1 MKKSLFNITGMT
13 CSACSARVHKA
24 VAALDGVAD
33 VSVNLLKNNMTV
45 RYDPDVLSAREIIDG
60 VEKAGYGAAEA
71 GRTAE
76 QKTPEDVFAAQE
88 RDLKSR
94 LAVSVLL
101 TLALMYFSMG
111 AMFGL
116 PVPAGFDMSSN
127 AAVFAVT
134 QLLLSVP
141 VVFVNFNYFKTG
153 FKTLLHGAPNMDS
166 LIALGSG
173 AAMVFSVFGLYRILF
188 LLGAGDPA
196 GAHRFA
202 SNLYFES
209 AVMILTLITLGRFFE
224 IRAKGKT
231 AGTIAGL
238 MSLAPKTAT
247 VMQNGVETVV
257 DIDRL
262 AAGDIIVVKAG
273 EKIPADGV
281 IIEGR
286 GVLDESALTGE
297 SLPVE
302 KKAGDTVMTAG
313 VNMAGHFLMRADKV
327 GQETTLAQIIRLV
340 DEATSSK
347 APIARM
353 ADRISGVFVPVVIAI
368 AVIAAAVWLICGAG
382 IEFALSIGIA
392 VLVIS
397 CPCALGLATPT
408 AIMVG
413 TGRGAARGVLF
424 KSAAAL
430 ETAGRVDTVALDK
443 TGTLTVGKPH
453 VTGIIAVDGVSQDEV
468 LTASVSLEKMSEH
481 ALGAAIIERAAQ
493 DGIVPQPVEEF
504 NQIPGQGIS
513 GKINGVFCLVGNAK
527 MLREAGIDNTLEQV
541 GEEWAAKARTP
552 LYCAAGKKLLGV
564 IGISDP
570 VRPDGRAAVAAFQS
584 MGLEVVLLTGDNA
597 KTAEAVRSET
607 GVDRVISDMLPQDKE
622 KEIRRLQQQGKKVA
636 MIGDGINDA
645 PALARADIG
654 IAVGTGTD
662 IAIDSAGVVLMKNDL
677 ASAVF
682 ALRLGRAVLRNIKEN
697 LFWAFFYNC
706 IGIPVAAGVLWP
718 AWGIV
723 LSPVIAAA
731 AMSFS
736 SVSVVTNALRLR
748 RFSDKPLVL
757 KRSSS
762 MNKSIMIEGMKCEH
776 CANFVKKALLAVDGV
791 ENVAVDLAA
800 KKADVQ
806 TNKDVSDKSLS
817 DAITDAGFQTV
828 EIKDV

>member
-1 MKKSLFNITGMT
+1 MNKEIFNITGMS

-24 VAALDGVAD
+24 VAALNGVAD
-33 VSVNLLKNNMTV
+33 VSVNLLKNNMMV
-45 RYDPDVLSAREIIDG
+45 SYDPDVLSAREIIDG

-71 GRTAE
+71 GRPAE
-76 QKTPEDVFAAQE
+76 QKAPEDVFAEKE
-88 RDLKSR
+88 RDLKTR
-94 LAVSVLL
+94 LTASVVL

-116 PVPAGFDMSSN
+116 PLPAGFDMSAN

-134 QLLLSVP
+134 QLLLTVP
-141 VVFVNFNYFKTG
+141 VIFINFNYFKTG
-153 FKTLLHGAPNMDS
+153 FKTLFHGAPNMDS

-173 AAMVFSVFGLYRILF
+173 AAVVFSVFGLYKILF
-188 LLGAGDPA
+188 LLEAGDPA

-224 IRAKGKT
+224 ARAKGKT
-231 AGTIAGL
+231 AGTISGL
-238 MSLAPKTAT
+238 MSLAPQTAT
-247 VMQNGVETVV
+247 VMRNGIETVV
-257 DIDRL
+257 NIDQL
-262 AAGDIIVVKAG
+262 AVGDIIVVKAG
-273 EKIPADGV
+273 ERIPADGV
-281 IIEGR
+281 IVEGR

-313 VNMAGHFLMRADKV
+313 VNTAGHFLMRADKV

-347 APIARM
+347 APIARL
-353 ADRISGVFVPVVIAI
+353 ADRISGVFVPVVI
-368 AVIAAAVWLICGAG
+368 VIAAVSAVVWLIFGADV
-382 IEFALSIGIA
+382 EFVLSAAIS

-430 ETAGRVDTVALDK
+430 ETAGRIDAVALDK
-443 TGTLTVGKPH
+443 TGTVTEGKPH
-453 VTGIIAVDGVSQDEV
+453 VAGIVVIDGVSQAEV
-468 LTASVSLEKMSEH
+468 LKMAASLENLSEH
-481 ALGAAIIERAAQ
+481 ALGAAIVERAAQ
-493 DGIVPQPVEEF
+493 DGIVPDRVEDF
-504 NQIPGQGIS
+504 TQIPGQGIS
-513 GKINGVFCLVGNAK
+513 GKINGVSCLVGNAK
-527 MLREAGIDNTLEQV
+527 MLREAGIDNTLEQT
-541 GEEWAAKARTP
+541 GRECAEKARTP
-552 LYCAAGKKLLGV
+552 LFCAAGAKLTGV
-564 IGISDP
+564 IGVADP
-570 VRPDGRAAVAAFQS
+570 VKPDGAAAVAALKS
-584 MGLEVVLLTGDNA
+584 MGIEVVLLTGDNA
-597 KTAEAVRSET
+597 KTAEAVRRET
-607 GVDRVISDMLPQDKE
+607 GIDHVVSDMLPQDKE
-622 KEIRRLQQQGKKVA
+622 TEIRHLQRQGKKVA

-654 IAVGTGTD
+654 MAVGTGTD
-662 IAIDSAGVVLMKNDL
+662 IAIESAGVVLMKNDL

-697 LFWAFFYNC
+697 LFWAFFYNSV
-706 IGIPVAAGVLWP
+706 GIPVAAGVLWP
-718 AWGIV
+718 AFGV
-723 LSPVIAAA
+723 MLSPVIAAA

-757 KRSSS
+757 KRSTS

-776 CANFVKKALLAVDGV
+776 CANFVKKALQAVDGV
-791 ENVAVDLAA
+791 ESATVDLAA
-800 KKADVQ
+800 KKADVR
-806 TNKDVSDKSLS
+806 TNKDVSDKALS
-817 DAITDAGFQTV
+817 DAVADAGFQVV

>member
-1 MKKSLFNITGMT
+1 MNKKIFNITGMS
-13 CSACSARVHKA
+13 CSACSARVQKA
-24 VAALDGVAD
+24 VAALNGVAD
-33 VSVNLLKNNMTV
+33 VSVNLLKNNMMV
-45 RYDPDVLSAREIIDG
+45 SYDPDVLSAREIIDG

-76 QKTPEDVFAAQE
+76 QKTPGDVFAAEE
-88 RDLKSR
+88 RDLKTR
-94 LAVSVLL
+94 LILSVVL
-101 TLALMYFSMG
+101 TAALMYFSMG

-116 PVPAGFDMSSN
+116 PLPAGFDMSAN

-134 QLLLSVP
+134 QLLLTVP
-141 VVFVNFNYFKTG
+141 VVFINFNYFKTG
-153 FKTLLHGAPNMDS
+153 FKTLFHGAPNMDS

-173 AAMVFSVFGLYRILF
+173 AAVVFSVFGLYRILF

-224 IRAKGKT
+224 VRAKEKT

-238 MSLAPKTAT
+238 MSLAPQTAS
-247 VMQNGVETVV
+247 VMRGGVETVV

-262 AAGDIIVVKAG
+262 AVGDIIVVKAG
-273 EKIPADGV
+273 ERIPADGV

-302 KKAGDTVMTAG
+302 KKAGDAVMTAG
-313 VNMAGHFLMRADKV
+313 VNTAGHFLMRADKV

-347 APIARM
+347 APIAGL
-353 ADRISGVFVPVVIAI
+353 ADRISGVFVPVVI
-368 AVIAAAVWLICGAG
+368 VIAAVSAVVWLIFGADV
-382 IEFALSIGIA
+382 EFALSAAIS

-430 ETAGRVDTVALDK
+430 ETAGRIDAVALDK
-443 TGTLTVGKPH
+443 TGTVTQGKPH
-453 VTGIIAVDGVSQDEV
+453 VAGIAVVDGISQAEV
-468 LTASVSLEKMSEH
+468 LKTAASLEHLSEH
-481 ALGAAIIERAAQ
+481 ALGAAIVEKAVR
-493 DGIVPQPVEEF
+493 DGIVLDRVEDF
-504 NQIPGQGIS
+504 VQIPGQGIS
-513 GKINGVFCLVGNAK
+513 GKINGVSCLVGNAE
-527 MLREAGIDNTLEQV
+527 MLRKAGIVNTLEQT
-541 GEEWAAKARTP
+541 GLDWAEKARTP
-552 LYCAAGKKLLGV
+552 LYCAAGGKLTGV
-564 IGISDP
+564 IGVADP
-570 VRPDGRAAVAAFQS
+570 VKPDGAAAVAALKS
-584 MGLEVVLLTGDNA
+584 MGIEVVLLTGDNA
-597 KTAEAVRSET
+597 KTAEAVRRET
-607 GVDRVISDMLPQDKE
+607 GIDRVVSDMLPQDKE
-622 KEIRRLQQQGKKVA
+622 KEIRRLRQQGKKVA

-654 IAVGTGTD
+654 MAVGTGTD
-662 IAIDSAGVVLMKNDL
+662 IAIESAGVVLMKNDL

-697 LFWAFFYNC
+697 LFWAFFYNSV
-706 IGIPVAAGVLWP
+706 GIPVAAGVLWP
-718 AWGIV
+718 AFGIM

-748 RFSDKPLVL
+748 RFPDKPLVL

-762 MNKSIMIEGMKCEH
+762 MNKMIMIEGMKCEH

-791 ENVAVDLAA
+791 ESADVDPAA

-806 TNKDVSDKSLS
+806 VKKDVSDKALS
-817 DAITDAGFQTV
+817 DAVADAGFQVV
-828 EIKDV
+828 EIKDA

>member
-1 MKKSLFNITGMT
+1 MKKEFFDITGMS

-24 VAALDGVAD
+24 VSAMNGVAD
-33 VSVNLLKNNMTV
+33 VSVNLLKNNMMV
-45 RYDPDVLSAREIIDG
+45 SYDPAVLSAREIIDG

-76 QKTPEDVFAAQE
+76 QKAPEDVFAEKE
-88 RDLKSR
+88 RDLKTR
-94 LAVSVLL
+94 LTASVVL

-116 PVPAGFDMSSN
+116 PLPAGFDMSAN

-134 QLLLSVP
+134 QLLLTVP
-141 VVFVNFNYFKTG
+141 VIFINFNYFKTG
-153 FKTLLHGAPNMDS
+153 FKTLFHGAPNMDS

-173 AAMVFSVFGLYRILF
+173 AAVVFSVFGLYKILF

-224 IRAKGKT
+224 ARAKGKT

-238 MSLAPKTAT
+238 MSLAPQTAT
-247 VMQNGVETVV
+247 VMRNGIETVV
-257 DIDRL
+257 NIDQL
-262 AAGDIIVVKAG
+262 AVGDIIVVKAG
-273 EKIPADGV
+273 ERIPADGV
-281 IIEGR
+281 IVEGR

-313 VNMAGHFLMRADKV
+313 VNTAGHFLMRAEKV

-347 APIARM
+347 APIARL
-353 ADRISGVFVPVVIAI
+353 ADRISGVFVPVVIMI
-368 AVIAAAVWLICGAG
+368 AAVSAAVWLIFGADV
-382 IEFALSIGIA
+382 EFALSAAIS

-430 ETAGRVDTVALDK
+430 ETAGRIDAVALDK
-443 TGTLTVGKPH
+443 TGTVTEGKPH
-453 VTGIIAVDGVSQDEV
+453 VAGIAVIDGISQAEV
-468 LTASVSLEKMSEH
+468 LKMAASLENLSEH
-481 ALGAAIIERAAQ
+481 ALGTAIVEKAVR
-493 DGIVPQPVEEF
+493 DGIVLDRVEDF
-504 NQIPGQGIS
+504 VQIPGQGIS
-513 GKINGVFCLVGNAK
+513 GKINGVSCLVGNAK
-527 MLREAGIDNTLEQV
+527 MLRDAGIDNTLEQT
-541 GEEWAAKARTP
+541 GREWAEKARTP
-552 LYCAAGKKLLGV
+552 LYCAAGGKLTGAIGV
-564 IGISDP
+564 ADP
-570 VRPDGRAAVAAFQS
+570 VKPDGAAAVAALKS
-584 MGLEVVLLTGDNA
+584 MGIEVVLLTGDNA
-597 KTAEAVRSET
+597 KTAEAVRRET
-607 GVDRVISDMLPQDKE
+607 GIDRVVSDMLPQDKE
-622 KEIRRLQQQGKKVA
+622 TEIRRLQQQGKKVA

-654 IAVGTGTD
+654 MAVGTGTD
-662 IAIDSAGVVLMKNDL
+662 IAIESAGVVLMKNDL

-697 LFWAFFYNC
+697 LFWAFFYNSV
-706 IGIPVAAGVLWP
+706 GIPVAAGVLWP
-718 AWGIV
+718 AFGV
-723 LSPVIAAA
+723 MLSPVIAAA

-757 KRSSS
+757 KRSTS

-776 CANFVKKALLAVDGV
+776 CANFVKKALQAVDGV
-791 ENVAVDLAA
+791 ESAAVDLTA
-800 KKADVQ
+800 KKADVR
-806 TNKDVSDKSLS
+806 TNKDVSDKALS
-817 DAITDAGFQTV
+817 DAVADAGFQV
-828 EIKDV
+828 VGIKDV

>member
-1 MKKSLFNITGMT
+1 MNKEIFNITGMS

-24 VAALDGVAD
+24 VSAMNGVKE
-33 VSVNLLKNNMTV
+33 VSVNLLKSNMMV
-45 RYDPDVLSAREIIDG
+45 SYDPAVLSAREIIDG

-76 QKTPEDVFAAQE
+76 QKAPEDVFAEKE
-88 RDLKSR
+88 RDLKTR
-94 LAVSVLL
+94 LTASVLL

-116 PVPAGFDMSSN
+116 PLPAGFDMSAN

-134 QLLLSVP
+134 QLLLTVP
-141 VVFVNFNYFKTG
+141 VIFINFNYFKTG
-153 FKTLLHGAPNMDS
+153 FKTLFHGAPNMDS

-173 AAMVFSVFGLYRILF
+173 AAVVFSVFGLYKILF

-224 IRAKGKT
+224 TRAKGKT

-238 MSLAPKTAT
+238 MSLAPQTAT
-247 VMQNGVETVV
+247 VMRNGIETVV
-257 DIDRL
+257 NIDQL
-262 AAGDIIVVKAG
+262 AVGDIIVVKAG
-273 EKIPADGV
+273 ERIPADGV
-281 IIEGR
+281 IVEGR

-313 VNMAGHFLMRADKV
+313 VNTAGHFLMRADKV

-347 APIARM
+347 APIARL
-353 ADRISGVFVPVVIAI
+353 ADRISGVFVPVVIMI
-368 AVIAAAVWLICGAG
+368 AAVSAAVWLIFGADV
-382 IEFALSIGIA
+382 EFALSAAIS

-430 ETAGRVDTVALDK
+430 ETAGRIDAVALDK
-443 TGTLTVGKPH
+443 TGTVTQGKPH
-453 VTGIIAVDGVSQDEV
+453 VAGIAVIDGISQAEV
-468 LTASVSLEKMSEH
+468 LKMAASLEHLSEH
-481 ALGAAIIERAAQ
+481 ALGAAIVEKAVR
-493 DGIVPQPVEEF
+493 DGIVLDRVEDF
-504 NQIPGQGIS
+504 VQIPGQGIS
-513 GKINGVFCLVGNAK
+513 GKINGVSCLVGNAE
-527 MLREAGIDNTLEQV
+527 MLRKAGIVNTLEQT
-541 GEEWAAKARTP
+541 GLDWAEKARTP
-552 LYCAAGKKLLGV
+552 LYCAAGAKLTGV
-564 IGISDP
+564 IGVADP
-570 VRPDGRAAVAAFQS
+570 VKPDGAAAVAALKS
-584 MGLEVVLLTGDNA
+584 MGIEVVLLTGDNA
-597 KTAEAVRSET
+597 KTAEAVRRET
-607 GVDRVISDMLPQDKE
+607 GIDRVVSDMLPQDKE
-622 KEIRRLQQQGKKVA
+622 TEIRRLQQQGKKVA

-654 IAVGTGTD
+654 MAVGTGTD
-662 IAIDSAGVVLMKNDL
+662 IAIESAGVVLMKNDL

-697 LFWAFFYNC
+697 LFWAFFYNSV
-706 IGIPVAAGVLWP
+706 GIPVAAGVLWP
-718 AWGIV
+718 AFGV
-723 LSPVIAAA
+723 MLSPVIAAA

-757 KRSSS
+757 KRSTS

-776 CANFVKKALLAVDGV
+776 CANFVKKALQAVDGV
-791 ENVAVDLAA
+791 ESAAVDLTA
-800 KKADVQ
+800 KKADVR
-806 TNKDVSDKSLS
+806 TNKDVSDKALS
-817 DAITDAGFQTV
+817 DAVADAGFQV
-828 EIKDV
+828 VGIKDV

>member
-1 MKKSLFNITGMT
+1 MNKEIFNITGMS
-13 CSACSARVHKA
+13 CSACSARVQKA
-24 VAALDGVAD
+24 VAALNGVAD
-33 VSVNLLKNNMTV
+33 VSVNLLKNNMMV
-45 RYDPDVLSAREIIDG
+45 SYDPAVLSAREIIDG

-76 QKTPEDVFAAQE
+76 QKTPGDVFAAEE
-88 RDLKSR
+88 RDLKTR
-94 LAVSVLL
+94 LTASVVL

-116 PVPAGFDMSSN
+116 PLPAGFDMSAN

-134 QLLLSVP
+134 QLLLTVP
-141 VVFVNFNYFKTG
+141 VIFINFNYFKTG
-153 FKTLLHGAPNMDS
+153 FKTLFHGAPNMDS

-173 AAMVFSVFGLYRILF
+173 AAVVFSVFGLYKILF

-224 IRAKGKT
+224 TRAKGKT

-238 MSLAPKTAT
+238 MSLAPQTAT
-247 VMQNGVETVV
+247 VMRNGIETVV
-257 DIDRL
+257 NIDQL
-262 AAGDIIVVKAG
+262 AVGDIIVVKAG
-273 EKIPADGV
+273 ERIPADGV
-281 IIEGR
+281 IVEGR
-286 GVLDESALTGE
+286 GVLDESALSGE

-313 VNMAGHFLMRADKV
+313 VNTAGHFLMRADKV

-347 APIARM
+347 APIAGL
-353 ADRISGVFVPVVIAI
+353 ADRISGVFVPVVI
-368 AVIAAAVWLICGAG
+368 VIAAVSAAVWLMCGAG
-382 IEFALSIGIA
+382 VEFALSAAIS

-430 ETAGRVDTVALDK
+430 ETAGRIDAVALDK
-443 TGTLTVGKPH
+443 TGTVTQGKPH
-453 VTGIIAVDGVSQDEV
+453 VAGIAVIDGISQAEV
-468 LTASVSLEKMSEH
+468 LKMAASLENLSEH
-481 ALGAAIIERAAQ
+481 ALGTAIVEKAVR
-493 DGIVPQPVEEF
+493 DGIVLDRVEDF
-504 NQIPGQGIS
+504 VQIPGQGIS
-513 GKINGVFCLVGNAK
+513 GKINGVSCLVGNAE
-527 MLREAGIDNTLEQV
+527 MLRKAGIVNTLEQT
-541 GEEWAAKARTP
+541 GLDWAEKARTP
-552 LYCAAGKKLLGV
+552 LYCAAGAKLTGV
-564 IGISDP
+564 IGVADP
-570 VRPDGRAAVAAFQS
+570 VKPDGAAAVAALKS
-584 MGLEVVLLTGDNA
+584 MGIEVVLLTGDNA
-597 KTAEAVRSET
+597 KTAEAVRRET
-607 GVDRVISDMLPQDKE
+607 GIDRVVSDMLPQDKE
-622 KEIRRLQQQGKKVA
+622 TEIRRLQQQGKKVA

-654 IAVGTGTD
+654 MAVGTGTD
-662 IAIDSAGVVLMKNDL
+662 IAIESAGVVLMKNDL

-697 LFWAFFYNC
+697 LFWAFFYNSV
-706 IGIPVAAGVLWP
+706 GIPVAAGVLWP
-718 AWGIV
+718 AFGV
-723 LSPVIAAA
+723 MLSPVIAAA

-757 KRSSS
+757 KRSTS

-776 CANFVKKALLAVDGV
+776 CANFVKKALQAVDGV
-791 ENVAVDLAA
+791 ESAAVDLTA
-800 KKADVQ
+800 KKADVHVK
-806 TNKDVSDKSLS
+806 KDVSDKALS
-817 DAITDAGFQTV
+817 DAVADAGFQVV